1 MNITET
7 RVFTKTEALKEIG
20 MPNLVEEGGAF
31 QIDDF
36 IYAIPI
42 ETPSG
47 TKYAKVSLTFAT
59 DKDVKYKTGKIIK
72 AFNLE
77 TALSEYEKKVEAREQ
92 KEAERRVKKKM
103 G

>member
-7 RVFTKTEALKEIG
+7 RVFTKKEALKETGI
-20 MPNLVEEGGAF
+20 PKLVEEGGAF

-36 IYAIPI
+36 IYVIPV

-47 TKYAKVSLTFAT
+47 TKYAKVSLTFAA
-59 DKDVKYKTGKIIK
+59 DKDVRYKTGKIIR

-92 KEAERRVKKKM
+92 KEAERRVKKRL

>member
-7 RVFTKTEALKEIG
+7 RTFTKKEALKETGI
-20 MPNLVEEGGAF
+20 PKLVEEGGAF

-36 IYAIPI
+36 IYAIPV

-47 TKYAKVSLTFAT
+47 TKYAKVSLTFAA
-59 DKDVKYKTGKIIK
+59 DKDVKYKTGKIIR

-77 TALSEYEKKVEAREQ
+77 TALSKYKEKVEAREQ
-92 KEAERRVKKKM
+92 KEAEKRVKKRM